1 MTSLSADDAQIQS
14 LRLFGDAPG
23 TLNVGSIGIAEDA
36 TPIIVETINDKTVQ
50 RLARYQYVA
59 RGSAGITPLV
69 YSWDWD
75 ASDGSQNE
83 SEGRNVTHIFRKA
96 SADDSGKTNDF
107 LVTVTVSDLYQLKA
121 PVKTTFK
128 VHVTP

>member
-1 MTSLSADDAQIQS
+1 M
-14 LRLFGDAPG
+14 
-23 TLNVGSIGIAEDA
+23 
-36 TPIIVETINDKTVQ
+36 Q

-59 RGSAGITPLV
+59 TGSAGLTPLV

-75 ASDGSQNE
+75 AADGIQNE
-83 SEGRNVTHIFRKA
+83 TEGRNVTHVFRKA
-96 SADDSGKTNDF
+96 SADDSGKSTDF
-107 LVTVTVSDLYQLKA
+107 VVTVTVSNIYHLKA